1 MKRVFTAEIVSGA
14 DNCDTSVINR
24 KALEFHM
31 RASALGVL
39 GGMGPLATADFLYKL
54 AAATRAGR
62 DQEHIPV
69 LVHGDCT
76 TPDRTAAVLGQG
88 PSPLPQLLEGIEFL
102 NAARC
107 SVIAVP
113 CNSAHVWFQEMADA
127 SLAPVLHI
135 VEASARQVQRNDTRT
150 RRVGVLSTEGT
161 HRMGIYK
168 GVLEKMGFEVLTPRP
183 DEFTTLVSP
192 GIADI
197 KGNRMHEAEEKFDVA
212 ADRLIERGA
221 QQIILGCTEIP
232 LGMVR
237 RTRDNPRTVV
247 DSTQALVTAV
257 IERFEQGAFRA

>member
-1 MKRVFTAEIVSGA
+1 
-14 DNCDTSVINR
+14 
-24 KALEFHM
+24 M

-54 AAATRAGR
+54 AAATPAGG

-69 LVHGDCT
+69 ILHGDCT
-76 TPDRTAAVLGQG
+76 TPDRTSAVLGKG

-107 SVIAVP
+107 AVIAIP
-113 CNSAHVWFQEMADA
+113 CNSAHVWYQDMAQA

-135 VEASARQVQRNDTRT
+135 VEASARQVQRNDPAT

-168 GVLEKMGFEVLTPRP
+168 GALEKLGFEVLSPTQ
-183 DEFTTLVSP
+183 DEFETLVSP
-192 GIADI
+192 AIADI
-197 KGNRMHEAEEKFDVA
+197 KANRMREAEQKFDVA

-232 LGMVR
+232 LGMVP
-237 RTRDNPRTVV
+237 RTRANPTTVV
-247 DSTQALVTAV
+247 DSTQALVSAV
-257 IERFEQGAFRA
+257 IERFAQGAFRAA